1 MSKNYSSNI
10 WINAFTYIKIEINQ
24 ERFYWRGIVDMKKRE
39 IFTNRRKRILL
50 GVLAVLVIV
59 GGLAAYMIISKEE
72 DRAALGTSPAEASTI
87 KLPKYF
93 DTAPPEVREAYE
105 FALSGPDVLQ
115 HMACYCGCKSVGH
128 KSNKSC
134 FINRVNEDG
143 SIVLDEHGVMCH
155 ICLDVA
161 LTTKHLM
168 AQGKSLREIRK
179 ILDERYAG
187 KPSTDTPYPPE

>member
-1 MSKNYSSNI
+1 MITEETSIGFK
-10 WINAFTYIKIEINQ
+10 
-24 ERFYWRGIVDMKKRE
+24 
-39 IFTNRRKRILL
+39 KRILL
-50 GVLAVLVIV
+50 GVIAFLIIV
-59 GGLAAYMIISKEE
+59 GGLAAYMIVSKKE
-72 DRAALGTSPAEASTI
+72 DKVALGTSPVEASTI

-93 DTAPPEVREAYE
+93 DTTPPEIKEAYE
-105 FALSGPDVLQ
+105 FALSRPDLLE
-115 HMACYCGCKSVGH
+115 HMACYCGCKSIGH

-168 AQGKSLREIRK
+168 AEGKSLREIRK
-179 ILDERYAG
+179 ILDQRYAG

>member
-1 MSKNYSSNI
+1 MKR
-10 WINAFTYIKIEINQ
+10 KEILS
-24 ERFYWRGIVDMKKRE
+24 GLKR
-39 IFTNRRKRILL
+39 RILICAVAVL
-50 GVLAVLVIV
+50 IVVGVLAAYGIV
-59 GGLAAYMIISKEE
+59 SQNGNKLALAN
-72 DRAALGTSPAEASTI
+72 SPAGASTI
-87 KLPKYF
+87 KLPVYF
-93 DTAPPEVREAYE
+93 DTAPPEIREAYE
-105 FALSGPDVLQ
+105 FALSRPDVLE

-143 SIVLDEHGVMCH
+143 SIVLDEHGTMCH

-168 AQGKSLREIRK
+168 AEGKSLREIRK

-187 KPSTDTPYPPE
+187 KPSTDTPYPSE

>member
-1 MSKNYSSNI
+1 
-10 WINAFTYIKIEINQ
+10 
-24 ERFYWRGIVDMKKRE
+24 MKKKE
-39 IFTNRRKRILL
+39 ISTDLRKRILL
-50 GVLAVLVIV
+50 GMIAVLVIV
-59 GGLAAYMIISKEE
+59 GGLATYMIVSKKENKV
-72 DRAALGTSPAEASTI
+72 ALSTPSAEASTI

-93 DTAPPEVREAYE
+93 DTAPPEIREAYQ
-105 FALSGPDVLQ
+105 FALSRPDILE

-134 FINRVNEDG
+134 FINRVNKDG
-143 SIVLDEHGVMCH
+143 SIVLDEHGTMCH

-168 AQGKSLREIRK
+168 AEGKSLKEIRK